1 MAEKK
6 IIELEV
12 KTNSASLK
20 AQLRE
25 AQQEVQALSEKFGI
39 TSKEAVN
46 AAKKAAELKD
56 AIGDAKALTEAF
68 NPDAKFNALST
79 SIGGVLN
86 GFQAFEGALGLVGVE
101 GKAVQEQLLKVQS
114 AMALADGISGVIAA
128 KDAFLNLGTVIREG
142 LVKAFSS
149 LKSAIIT
156 TGIGALVIAIGI
168 LIPKIMDWIDSTEEI
183 NDANKKFNDT
193 LDKQNGLIDKQT
205 KQLKERQDVELK
217 RAKARGASEK
227 EILDIEKVQLDE
239 RDKLYKKSI
248 QNINDGIKQK
258 TGAYKWALKEEEWE
272 LAKSIQKEIKALE
285 KQKGDIIDNKRSE
298 HSQLGIEQT
307 QFFYDTKQ
315 KRADDLKDAQE
326 KIDAASLKSK
336 EKRNAELEKQRQDA
350 RANIEAG
357 KLETIEQLQ
366 AIENAENEYYK
377 SKKTARQQDLDD
389 VNNKYFALL
398 ESAKINAIDTTTLL
412 EAQRIAEK
420 DINDKYDKEESDK
433 KIAAFNKSKERAD
446 KEMADAKAISDA
458 KFNITRDSFTTIG
471 NLATAFA
478 GKSEKEQKRAFDIQ
492 KAANIAGATMD
503 TYKSAQSAYAALA
516 GIPVVGPGLGIA
528 AAASAI
534 AAGLVNVKNI
544 SSQQF
549 TGGGSAGGS
558 PSSTSGGGDNN
569 QVVTPRFNI
578 IGSQNQTQL
587 AQLNQAPIKA
597 YVVGSDV
604 TTQQMLD
611 KKKIQNATL

>member
-285 KQKGDIIDNKRSE
+285 KQKGDIIDNKRAE

-326 KIDAASLKSK
+326 KARAEAEKKRK
-336 EKRNAELEKQRQDA
+336 EK
-350 RANIEAG
+350 EA
-357 KLETIEQLQ
+357 
-366 AIENAENEYYK
+366 
-377 SKKTARQQDLDD
+377 
-389 VNNKYFALL
+389 
-398 ESAKINAIDTTTLL
+398 
-412 EAQRIAEK
+412 
-420 DINDKYDKEESDK
+420 YDKEALAGEELFLSRGKQMRDD
-433 KIAAFNKSKERAD
+433 ALANYQAD
-446 KEMADAKAISDA
+446 KDKQLAIDQQAYLTRKEILDKQAAEDEKKRLDDLANAKLISEA
-458 KFNITRDSFTTIG
+458 KFNIARNSFSVIG
-471 NLATAFA
+471 ELATAFA

-492 KAANIAGATMD
+492 KAANIAGGLMD
-503 TYKSAQSAYAALA
+503 TYKAALSAYKDTP
-516 GIPVVGPGLGIA
+516 GGPLVKG
-528 AAASAI
+528 I
-534 AAGLVNVKNI
+534 AAGLTVAGGLAMVNNI
-544 SSQQF
+544 RKQEF
-549 TGGGSAGGS
+549 KGGSNGSNTTVSGGANN
-558 PSSTSGGGDNN
+558 GGGDNN

>member
-6 IIELEV
+6 VIELEV

-25 AQQEVQALSEKFGI
+25 AQQEVQALSDKFGI
-39 TSKEAVN
+39 TSKEAVT

-56 AIGDAKALTEAF
+56 AIGDAKALTDAF

-114 AMALADGISGVIAA
+114 AMALADGISGVMAA
-128 KDAFLNLGTVIREG
+128 KDAFLNLGTVIKTS
-142 LVKAFSS
+142 LVSAFSS

-156 TGIGALVIAIGI
+156 TGIGALVVAIGV
-168 LIPKIMDWIDSTEEI
+168 LLPKIMDWIDSTEEI

-227 EILDIEKVQLDE
+227 EILDIEKVQLEE
-239 RDKLYKKSI
+239 RDKLYQKSI
-248 QNINDGIKQK
+248 KTINDAIKQK

-298 HSQLGIEQT
+298 HNQLGIEQT

-326 KIDAASLKSK
+326 KARAEAEKKRK
-336 EKRNAELEKQRQDA
+336 EK
-350 RANIEAG
+350 EA
-357 KLETIEQLQ
+357 
-366 AIENAENEYYK
+366 
-377 SKKTARQQDLDD
+377 
-389 VNNKYFALL
+389 
-398 ESAKINAIDTTTLL
+398 
-412 EAQRIAEK
+412 
-420 DINDKYDKEESDK
+420 YDKEALAGEELFLSRGKKMRDDALVNYQADKDKQLAIDQQAYLTRKEISDK
-433 KIAAFNKSKERAD
+433 QAAEDEKKRLDDIANAQAL
-446 KEMADAKAISDA
+446 SDA
-458 KFNITRDSFTTIG
+458 KFSIARNSFSVIG
-471 NLATAFA
+471 DLATAFA

-492 KAANIAGATMD
+492 KAANIAGGLMD
-503 TYKSAQSAYAALA
+503 TYKAALSAYKDTP
-516 GIPVVGPGLGIA
+516 GGPLVKG
-528 AAASAI
+528 I
-534 AAGLVNVKNI
+534 AAGLTVAGGLAMVNNI
-544 SSQQF
+544 RKQEFKGGS
-549 TGGGSAGGS
+549 TGSNTTPSAGGS
-558 PSSTSGGGDNN
+558 SNGGDDNT

>member
-6 IIELEV
+6 VIELEV

-39 TSKEAVN
+39 TSKEAVT

-56 AIGDAKALTEAF
+56 AIGDAKALTDAF

-156 TGIGALVIAIGI
+156 TGIGALVIAIGV
-168 LIPKIMDWIDSTEEI
+168 LLPKIMDWIDSTEEI

-193 LDKQNGLIDKQT
+193 LDKQNALIDKQT

-227 EILDIEKVQLDE
+227 EVLDIEKAQLEE
-239 RDKLYKKSI
+239 RDKLYQKSI
-248 QNINDGIKQK
+248 KTINDAIKQK

-272 LAKSIQKEIKALE
+272 LAKSIQKEIKALD
-285 KQKGDIIDNKRSE
+285 KQKSDIIDNKRSE
-298 HSQLGIEQT
+298 HNQLGIEQT

-326 KIDAASLKSK
+326 KARAEAEKKRK
-336 EKRNAELEKQRQDA
+336 EK
-350 RANIEAG
+350 EA
-357 KLETIEQLQ
+357 
-366 AIENAENEYYK
+366 
-377 SKKTARQQDLDD
+377 
-389 VNNKYFALL
+389 
-398 ESAKINAIDTTTLL
+398 
-412 EAQRIAEK
+412 
-420 DINDKYDKEESDK
+420 YDKEALAGEELFLSRGKQMRDDALVNYQADKDKQLAIDQQAYLTRKEISDK
-433 KIAAFNKSKERAD
+433 QAAEDEKKRLEDLANAQ
-446 KEMADAKAISDA
+446 ALSDA
-458 KFNITRDSFTTIG
+458 KFSIARNSFSVIG
-471 NLATAFA
+471 DLATAFA

-492 KAANIAGATMD
+492 KAANIAGGLMD
-503 TYKSAQSAYAALA
+503 TYKAALSAYKDTP
-516 GIPVVGPGLGIA
+516 GGPLVKG
-528 AAASAI
+528 I
-534 AAGLVNVKNI
+534 AAGLTVAGGLAMVNNI
-544 SSQQF
+544 RKQEF
-549 TGGGSAGGS
+549 KGGSSGSNTTVSGGANNE
-558 PSSTSGGGDNN
+558 GGDNN

>member
-168 LIPKIMDWIDSTEEI
+168 LLPKIMDWIDSTEEI

-239 RDKLYKKSI
+239 RDKLYQKSI
-248 QNINDGIKQK
+248 KTINDAIKQK

-285 KQKGDIIDNKRSE
+285 KQKGDIIDNKRAE

-315 KRADDLKDAQE
+315 KRADDFNDAQE
-326 KIDAASLKSK
+326 KARAEAEKKRK
-336 EKRNAELEKQRQDA
+336 EK
-350 RANIEAG
+350 EA
-357 KLETIEQLQ
+357 
-366 AIENAENEYYK
+366 
-377 SKKTARQQDLDD
+377 
-389 VNNKYFALL
+389 
-398 ESAKINAIDTTTLL
+398 
-412 EAQRIAEK
+412 
-420 DINDKYDKEESDK
+420 YDKEALAGEELFLSRGKQMRDDALVNYQADRDK
-433 KIAAFNKSKERAD
+433 QLAIDQQAYLTRKEILDKQAAEDEKKRLEDLAN
-446 KEMADAKAISDA
+446 AKAISDA

-549 TGGGSAGGS
+549 TGGGSTGGS
-558 PSSTSGGGDNN
+558 SSSTSGGGGNNN

-587 AQLNQAPIKA
+587 AQLNQPPIKA

>member
-6 IIELEV
+6 VIELEV

-25 AQQEVQALSEKFGI
+25 AQQEVQALSDKFGI
-39 TSKEAVN
+39 TSKEAVT

-56 AIGDAKALTEAF
+56 AIGDAKALTDAF

-114 AMALADGISGVIAA
+114 AMALADGISGVMAA
-128 KDAFLNLGTVIREG
+128 KDAFLNLGTVIKTS
-142 LVKAFSS
+142 LVSAFSS

-156 TGIGALVIAIGI
+156 TGIGALVIAIGV
-168 LIPKIMDWIDSTEEI
+168 LLPKIMDWIDSTEEI

-227 EILDIEKVQLDE
+227 EILDIEKVQLEE
-239 RDKLYKKSI
+239 RDKLYQKSI
-248 QNINDGIKQK
+248 KTINDAIKQK

-298 HSQLGIEQT
+298 HNQLGIEQT

-326 KIDAASLKSK
+326 KADEASLKAR

-350 RANIEAG
+350 KANLEAG

-377 SKKTARQQDLDD
+377 SKKTQRQQDLDD
-389 VNNKYFALL
+389 VNNKYFQLL
-398 ESAKINAIDTTTLL
+398 ESAKTNGIDTTTLL
-412 EAQRIAEK
+412 EAQRSAEK
-420 DINDKYDKEESDK
+420 DINDKYDKEEEDK
-433 KIAAFNKSKERAD
+433 KIDAFNKSKERAD
-446 KEMADAKAISDA
+446 KEMANAQALSDA
-458 KFNITRDSFTTIG
+458 KFSIARNSFSVIG
-471 NLATAFA
+471 DLATAFA

-492 KAANIAGATMD
+492 KAANIAGGLMD
-503 TYKSAQSAYAALA
+503 TYKAALSAYKDTP
-516 GIPVVGPGLGIA
+516 GGPLVKG
-528 AAASAI
+528 I
-534 AAGLVNVKNI
+534 AAGLTVAGGLAMVNNI
-544 SSQQF
+544 RKQEF
-549 TGGGSAGGS
+549 KGGSSGS
-558 PSSTSGGGDNN
+558 NTTVSGGANNGGNDNT